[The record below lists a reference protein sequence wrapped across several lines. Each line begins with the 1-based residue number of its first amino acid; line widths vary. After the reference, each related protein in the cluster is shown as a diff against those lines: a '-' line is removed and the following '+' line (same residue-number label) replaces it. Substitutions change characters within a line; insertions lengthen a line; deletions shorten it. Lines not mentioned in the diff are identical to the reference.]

1 MGVETTTEKSAANRD
16 TLRDP
21 TTPPNTALVI
31 QIILIGSIKQC
42 LYVRLCL

>member
-21 TTPPNTALVI
+21 TTPPNTALTLFPAESPLMS
-31 QIILIGSIKQC
+31 Q
-42 LYVRLCL
+42 